1 MTGIRPGCAWCGD
14 PLPGRRRRFCSDP
27 CKRRGQKAERITED
41 ADYGKAVVRMI
52 GGMGRRASADLDA
65 LRSLVDAVDNARQI
79 LALAVD
85 GARAR
90 GYSDGDIGQA
100 LGITRQAV
108 WKRFPRQP
116 KVDAGTAGTAVPA

>member
-1 MTGIRPGCAWCGD
+1 MVGPRACTWCGD

-41 ADYGKAVVRMI
+41 ADYSKAVVRMI
-52 GGMGRRASADLDA
+52 GGMGRRASADLPA
-65 LRSLVDAVDNARQI
+65 LKALAEAVDNARQI

-90 GYSDGDIGQA
+90 GYSDGEIGRA

-108 WKRFPRQP
+108 GQRFGRKQD
-116 KVDAGTAGTAVPA
+116 VHAGAA